1 MSYCA
6 RGERCTE
13 DVVTKLKTWEVPE
26 SLQRGIIETLYSEN
40 FLDDSRFAKSFANDK
55 WRFNGWGKIRI
66 SYALQLKKIK
76 RQLIEEALEQ
86 IPSEAY
92 FAQLGQI
99 LSAKWESL
107 HREGKDDIR
116 NKVYAFGLRRGFEP
130 DLVIQW
136 LDRFS
141 RTT

>member
-66 SYALQLKKIK
+66 S
-76 RQLIEEALEQ
+76 
-86 IPSEAY
+86 
-92 FAQLGQI
+92 
-99 LSAKWESL
+99 
-107 HREGKDDIR
+107 
-116 NKVYAFGLRRGFEP
+116 
-130 DLVIQW
+130 
-136 LDRFS
+136 
-141 RTT
+141 